1 MSEEINEA
9 APVAEEAPSGLG
21 LAPEPVA
28 QETTDS
34 APVSDESTYSEFY
47 DSLPDELKQHDSLRN
62 TKSLHSLADQLVNAQ
77 SALGTK
83 RLQAPQEDW
92 GDDEWTGFYD
102 QIRPKDSEY
111 SIPDELKIEGFEAVP
126 DLPEEATQELVDF
139 AGDMGLNQQQ
149 FDKLYSRYMKMGLE
163 GQAEMDTSA
172 QNKINE
178 LRTDVQVD
186 WGDKYET
193 NLKQANQA
201 YEALTSEIPELKE
214 LVESDPVMAN
224 HPAVLKLFH
233 RISEVAGD
241 TLPLANNNPA
251 SGFTNQNV
259 HGVKTAI
266 QELDT
271 DNASLIMSNPSELS
285 MSDRTKRQQ
294 VLEKRCI
301 VCVQLDIVS
310 VVTFYLTLSKTG
322 VIPVV
327 LGQPLFGVRMQL
339 WKAVG
344 FVKLEESE
352 RVAHRKAN
360 F

>member
-92 GDDEWTGFYD
+92 GDEEWTGFYD

-111 SIPDELKIEGFEAVP
+111 SIPDELKIEVFEAVP

-201 YEALTSEIPELKE
+201 YEALTSEIPELRE

-294 VLEKRCI
+294 VLEKRAN
-301 VCVQLDIVS
+301 LYS
-310 VVTFYLTLSKTG
+310 TLYPS
-322 VIPVV
+322 
-327 LGQPLFGVRMQL
+327 
-339 WKAVG
+339 
-344 FVKLEESE
+344 
-352 RVAHRKAN
+352 
-360 F
+360 

>member
-21 LAPEPVA
+21 LAPEPVV
-28 QETTDS
+28 QESTES
-34 APVSDESTYSEFY
+34 APFSDENTYSEFY

-62 TKSLHSLADQLVNAQ
+62 TKSLHSLADQLINAQ

-92 GDDEWTGFYD
+92 GDDEWSSFYD
-102 QIRPKDSEY
+102 QIRPKDAEY
-111 SIPDELKIEGFEAVP
+111 SIPEELSIEGFEAAP
-126 DLPEEATQELVDF
+126 DLPEEAAQELVDF

-149 FDKLYSRYMKMGLE
+149 FDKLYTRYMQMGLE
-163 GQAEMDTSA
+163 GQAEMEANSQKQID
-172 QNKINE
+172 E
-178 LRTDVQVD
+178 LRTDVKVD

-201 YEALTSEIPELKE
+201 YEALTSEIPELKQ

-251 SGFTNQNV
+251 SGFTSQNI
-259 HGVKTAI
+259 HGVKSAI
-266 QELDT
+266 QELDA
-271 DNASLIMSNPSELS
+271 DNKSLIMSNPSELS
-285 MSDRTKRQQ
+285 MADRTKRQQ
-294 VLEKRCI
+294 VLEKRAN
-301 VCVQLDIVS
+301 LYS
-310 VVTFYLTLSKTG
+310 TLYPS
-322 VIPVV
+322 
-327 LGQPLFGVRMQL
+327 
-339 WKAVG
+339 
-344 FVKLEESE
+344 
-352 RVAHRKAN
+352 
-360 F
+360 

>member
-1 MSEEINEA
+1 
-9 APVAEEAPSGLG
+9 
-21 LAPEPVA
+21 
-28 QETTDS
+28 
-34 APVSDESTYSEFY
+34 
-47 DSLPDELKQHDSLRN
+47 
-62 TKSLHSLADQLVNAQ
+62 
-77 SALGTK
+77 
-83 RLQAPQEDW
+83 
-92 GDDEWTGFYD
+92 
-102 QIRPKDSEY
+102 
-111 SIPDELKIEGFEAVP
+111 
-126 DLPEEATQELVDF
+126 
-139 AGDMGLNQQQ
+139 
-149 FDKLYSRYMKMGLE
+149 
-163 GQAEMDTSA
+163 MDTSA

-294 VLEKRCI
+294 VLEKRAN
-301 VCVQLDIVS
+301 LYS
-310 VVTFYLTLSKTG
+310 TLYPS
-322 VIPVV
+322 
-327 LGQPLFGVRMQL
+327 
-339 WKAVG
+339 
-344 FVKLEESE
+344 
-352 RVAHRKAN
+352 
-360 F
+360 